1 MFYSLLS
8 DMFMLILYGVLR
20 FMTPRDVRN
29 AGSPDGSEISE
40 LMENNASWVVNRSKV
55 IPSSAANPA
64 LRIKWWKAAR
74 PLRNRFVNCLIY
86 FYSPSLQF
94 IHAFEIRT
102 GIAVATQE
110 TLMNTLGRENNKNQQ
125 TCTSAAACFDRV
137 CFQGLSTIMTSYSYC
152 DKWCHFSKMFCM
164 IFFFKVQTDSVQ
176 LDYNFISKLS
186 KFLSF
191 IFYFFPLFI
200 YESFCT

>member
-1 MFYSLLS
+1 MTFYNNYNPISVDRLLWCKRNKTCNHTSVLFYSLLS

-74 PLRNRFVNCLIY
+74 PLRNRSVNCLIY

-110 TLMNTLGRENNKNQQ
+110 TLMNTLGRENNNKKNPTNLHQ
-125 TCTSAAACFDRV
+125 CSCLFRP
-137 CFQGLSTIMTSYSYC
+137 CL
-152 DKWCHFSKMFCM
+152 FSRAEHYNDV
-164 IFFFKVQTDSVQ
+164 IFI
-176 LDYNFISKLS
+176 L
-186 KFLSF
+186 
-191 IFYFFPLFI
+191 
-200 YESFCT
+200 